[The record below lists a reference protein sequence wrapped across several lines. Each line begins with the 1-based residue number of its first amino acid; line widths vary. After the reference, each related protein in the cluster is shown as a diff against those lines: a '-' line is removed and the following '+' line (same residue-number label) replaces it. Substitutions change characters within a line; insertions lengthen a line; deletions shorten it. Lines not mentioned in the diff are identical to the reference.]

1 MAGCEARAG
10 ALRRP
15 IKTPSA
21 GLGRPSRQVQLE
33 ISRVPFNA
41 RLAARPSGCREL
53 PLTLRRR
60 RPPASGAKGMVCR
73 GQLTGGAP
81 WSWVGPCCGQTR
93 SLEWPRCLFVM
104 IEKLQP
110 VGETSVYTGRLSG
123 VRAFC
128 LPACPTSQEWLSWQP
143 ECHPCVPVP
152 TDPQVAFSACPF
164 PWDGPCSSTRA
175 ASAAS
180 SLSVLSV
187 ASSPAFHHLGENKA
201 FAVLGIS
208 SLAD

>member
-60 RPPASGAKGMVCR
+60 RPPASGSKGMVCR

-93 SLEWPRCLFVM
+93 SLEWPSLPFCDDRKAAACWGDLSIHRAALWGEGLLPPCLPYQSRVVVLAARVPPTCPCPHGPPGGFLCMPLSLGWTMLQHTCCVCSVQSLRAECGQFTSFPSPRREQS
-104 IEKLQP
+104 IRSARHLQP
-110 VGETSVYTGRLSG
+110 
-123 VRAFC
+123 C
-128 LPACPTSQEWLSWQP
+128 
-143 ECHPCVPVP
+143 
-152 TDPQVAFSACPF
+152 
-164 PWDGPCSSTRA
+164 
-175 ASAAS
+175 
-180 SLSVLSV
+180 
-187 ASSPAFHHLGENKA
+187 
-201 FAVLGIS
+201 
-208 SLAD
+208 